1 MKDIR
6 NSQCYNNCKSKI
18 AEIFQYN
25 NDYCLKGC
33 QDYTHPD
40 IS

>member
-1 MKDIR
+1 MQIIESI
-6 NSQCYNNCKSKI
+6 SQHRDLI

-25 NDYCLKGC
+25 NDYCLKGW